1 MHGEHAMSRV
11 TLDSAKVV
19 GALNRTSLSQRD
31 LADRQAMHAG
41 TGLELLLTGDRWLPV
56 RYEWTFVPGR
66 PPTAHVVLGAPW
78 EVIHADGPSVSIELP
93 PNAVLRWP
101 QRRR

>member
-1 MHGEHAMSRV
+1 VSRV

-41 TGLELLLTGDRWLPV
+41 TGLEQLLTGDRRLPV
-56 RYEWTFVPGR
+56 RYEWSGR
-66 PPTAHVVLGAPW
+66 PTAHVVLGAPW

-93 PNAVLRWP
+93 PNAVLRSP